1 MGFSQKIYTEDISR
15 FWKAYDKI
23 VLEKDSTK
31 QVEIIKKDYINVGT
45 EGLKAIMEVR
55 RYSAEE
61 YVYAINHYP
70 KFWNSVRAN
79 TLKSNQYS
87 QQIKKGIKNLKKIYP
102 DLKPAD
108 VFFEIGILRTGG
120 TTLQNKVLI
129 GAEIA
134 LADSTTIYSEIDS
147 KYPHLKTY
155 FAKNKPSEDIGFNNL
170 HEFVHTQQKE
180 TIGKN
185 LLAQTM
191 MEGVAEFVAE
201 LAYKQKSPN
210 PQIDFGYKNEQAIK
224 REYEK
229 EMFSPNIYN
238 WIMNNPENKFG
249 MRDLGYFVGYA
260 ICKKYYDASRD
271 KKLAVKKMI
280 ELDYNSENDL
290 MAFVENTNYFE
301 KPIQFYKS
309 EFEENRPKVVGI
321 KEISNSESVS
331 PSTKIFTI
339 LFSKQMNPNFR
350 SFDYGPL
357 GEENVLKIKK
367 VIGFSEDKKSFS
379 FEADLSP
386 EKHYQI
392 LVDYGFRSAEGLR
405 LRPYLIDFKTSK

>member
-290 MAFVENTNYFE
+290 MAFVENTHYFE

-367 VIGFSEDKKSFS
+367 VTGFSEDKKSFS